1 MLHMH
6 SSDSPIPGVLK
17 KRTGLLAGAA
27 TLALAGLLAGCS
39 AGAPATPSTT
49 AASGGAGEEDA
60 LSALYEE
67 AKAEGT
73 LTWYTSI
80 VPDNMDQIKAA
91 FESQFPGITLQALRL
106 GGTEGPLRFSSEM
119 EAGAVSSDVL
129 TTSEG
134 DFPDQALEEGWTKN
148 LEDFD
153 LPTLED
159 YPADFVRGPQIVS
172 QVSPIQFLYNTE
184 TAEAPASWEDL
195 LEEDWKDQLML
206 VDPRAIL
213 PWMAQYSLLYDTYGA
228 EYLEGIA
235 DQDYRLVD
243 SAIPG
248 AQALAAGESRGLF
261 PSLPSVA
268 NPLKEQGAPVE
279 NAVLEPFT
287 GVENTTI
294 INAEAEHANAAK
306 LFVAWIATPEG
317 QEAFN
322 GNFAA
327 SPMEDIPNAE
337 SLGDGYI
344 PYDIAE
350 VNANRDAVLAA
361 LGIQ

>member
-1 MLHMH
+1 MH
-6 SSDSPIPGVLK
+6 SHRARSRVAMRARRGVM
-17 KRTGLLAGAA
+17 GGAA
-27 TLALAGLLAGCS
+27 VAAAAIVLAACS
-39 AGAPATPSTT
+39 AGAPPAPANTAT
-49 AASGGAGEEDA
+49 SGGDDDA
-60 LSALYEE
+60 LSSLYEE
-67 AKAEGT
+67 AQAEGT

-91 FESQFPGITLQALRL
+91 FESQFPGVTLQMLRL
-106 GGTEGPLRFSSEM
+106 GGTEGPIRFSSEM
-119 EAGAVSSDVL
+119 EAGAVSADVL

-134 DFPDQALEEGWTKN
+134 DFPDQALEAGWTEN
-148 LEDFD
+148 LEEFD
-153 LPTLED
+153 IPTLAD

-172 QVSPIQFLYNTE
+172 QVSPIRFLYNTD
-184 TAEAPASWEDL
+184 TAEAPGSWEDL
-195 LEEDWKDQLML
+195 LEDEWKDQLML

-248 AQALAAGESRGLF
+248 AQALAAGEAMGLF

-268 NPLKEQGAPVE
+268 NPLKAEGAPVE
-279 NAVLEPFT
+279 NASLEPFT
-287 GVENTTI
+287 GVENTTM
-294 INAEAEHANAAK
+294 INSEAEHLNAAR

-327 SPMEDIPNAE
+327 SPMEDIPGAE
-337 SLGDGYI
+337 TLGDGYV
-344 PYDIAE
+344 PYDIEE

>member
-1 MLHMH
+1 MLDLH
-6 SSDSPIPGVLK
+6 SQRSRRGGVRRGIFAGVLA
-17 KRTGLLAGAA
+17 AGVAA
-27 TLALAGLLAGCS
+27 ALVACS
-39 AGAPATPSTT
+39 AGGAPAPVNT
-49 AASGGAGEEDA
+49 ATSGGDDDPLA
-60 LSALYEE
+60 ALYEE
-67 AKAEGT
+67 AQAEGT

-91 FESQFPGITLQALRL
+91 FESQFPGVTLQALRL

-134 DFPDQALEEGWTKN
+134 DFPDQALEEGWTMD
-148 LEDFD
+148 LADFD
-153 LPTLED
+153 IPTLED

-172 QVSPIQFLYNTE
+172 QVSPIRFLYNTD
-184 TAEAPASWEDL
+184 TAEEPGSWEDL
-195 LEEDWKDQLML
+195 LDEEWKDQLML

-213 PWMAQYSLLYDTYGA
+213 PWMAQYSLLYDTYGV

-248 AQALAAGESRGLF
+248 AQALAAGEARGLF

-268 NPLKEQGAPVE
+268 NPLKAQGAPVE
-279 NAVLEPFT
+279 NATLEPFT

-294 INAEAEHANAAK
+294 INSEAANPAAAR
-306 LFVAWIATPEG
+306 LFVSWIATPEG

-327 SPMEDIPNAE
+327 SPMDDIPNAE
-337 SLGDGYI
+337 TLGDGYV
-344 PYDIAE
+344 PYVISE

>member
-1 MLHMH
+1 MLHVHQH
-6 SSDSPIPGVLK
+6 SGTRPG
-17 KRTGLLAGAA
+17 KRARNGILTGLLGLAVVGVLAA
-27 TLALAGLLAGCS
+27 CS
-39 AGAPATPSTT
+39 AAAPPAPTT
-49 AASGGAGEEDA
+49 DPTSDSGDDPLAAV
-60 LSALYEE
+60 YEE
-67 AKAEGT
+67 AQAEGA

-91 FESQFPGITLQALRL
+91 FEAQFPGVTLQMLRL
-106 GGTEGPLRFSSEM
+106 GGTEGPLRFSAEM

-134 DFPDQALEEGWTKN
+134 DFPDQALEEGWTMD
-148 LEDFD
+148 LTEFD
-153 LPTLED
+153 LPTLAD
-159 YPADFVRGPQIVS
+159 YPEDFVRGPQIVS
-172 QVSPIQFLYNTE
+172 QVSPIRFLYNTD
-184 TAEAPASWEDL
+184 TAEEPSSWEDL
-195 LEEDWKDQLML
+195 LGEDYTDQLML

-213 PWMAQYSLLYDTYGA
+213 PWMAQYSLLYDEYGA
-228 EYLEGIA
+228 EYLEGLA

-248 AQALAAGESRGLF
+248 AQALAAGEARGLF

-268 NPLKEQGAPVE
+268 NPLIAQGAPVA
-279 NAVLEPFT
+279 NAALDPFT

-294 INAEAEHANAAK
+294 INAEAEHPNAAR
-306 LFVAWIATPEG
+306 LFVSWIATEAG

-327 SPMEDIPNAE
+327 SPMPGIPNAE
-337 SLGDGYI
+337 ELGDGYV
-344 PYDIAE
+344 PYDIAQ